1 MQQELGETIRN
12 YRKQKGYTISQ
23 LTDKLDIST
32 GLLSNI
38 ENGKTDFFQLNL
50 LNNIIR
56 ELDIP
61 LSELHLFT
69 KSFPIEDLDINN
81 MKNFN
86 QIRPKLEIIIN
97 AFIKNFSSLSHDED
111 KMILVT
117 NLLVS
122 QIQIFNQ
129 LVEATNSEKL

>member
-1 MQQELGETIRN
+1 MQQEIGETIRTF
-12 YRKQKGYTISQ
+12 RKQKGYTISQ
-23 LTDKLDIST
+23 LTNKLDIST

-50 LNNIIR
+50 LNKIIR

-61 LSELHLFT
+61 LSELQLFY
-69 KSFPIEDLDINN
+69 KPYPIENLDITSIE
-81 MKNFN
+81 NFN

-97 AFIKNFSSLSHDED
+97 AFIKNFSLLAHNEE
-111 KMILVT
+111 KMTLIT
-117 NLLVS
+117 NLLVN

-129 LVEATNSEKL
+129 LVEVSKSK